1 MESFKA
7 NFLIFIFLVIVGG
20 LAYWAFMSLK
30 VENSTLSDRYESTD
44 VGPIVSSE
52 PLSYTPAP
60 IPEDEITVPEPEP
73 EPTKPAPSN
82 SGDSDASLIDDL
94 QELIDDNVLMKKGSR
109 GTRVGT
115 VQKFLKRYGINIS
128 ADNDYG
134 DSTVTAVKKFQTE
147 QKLSADGQTG
157 KGTYQKMI
165 DWLEAN

>member
-1 MESFKA
+1 M
-7 NFLIFIFLVIVGG
+7 FLVVVGG
-20 LAYWAFMSLK
+20 LAYWAFTGLK
-30 VENSTLSDRYESTD
+30 IENENLAANYDAAPD
-44 VGPIVSSE
+44 VAPVVSSD
-52 PLSYTPAP
+52 PLNYTPAP
-60 IPEDEITVPEPEP
+60 IPEEEIPVPEPEP
-73 EPTKPAPSN
+73 EPTKPTPSN
-82 SGDSDASLIDDL
+82 PSDSDAALIDNL
-94 QELIDDNVLMKKGSR
+94 QELINDNVLMKKGSR

-115 VQKFLKRYGINIS
+115 VQKFLKRYGISIT